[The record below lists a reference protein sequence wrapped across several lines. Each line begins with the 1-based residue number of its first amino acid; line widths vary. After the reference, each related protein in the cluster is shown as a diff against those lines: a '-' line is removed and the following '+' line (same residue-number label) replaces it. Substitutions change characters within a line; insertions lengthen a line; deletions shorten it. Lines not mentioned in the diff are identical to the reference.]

1 MSNQE
6 VQRLLEEITAAHRA
20 CEEGAATLTN
30 QDLDRSVTMRTGR
43 EMNVR
48 GILYMMTGHPREHT
62 VHLKKLLQ
70 ETDAPGGRPSEA
82 QTILEEA
89 GESMGRF
96 KALFARMTDEDLDRE
111 FEEQTPRKILEHVK
125 SSYDFY
131 LRYIQGKDQA

>member
-6 VQRLLEEITAAHRA
+6 VQRLLEEITAAHQA

-30 QDLDRSVTMRTGR
+30 QELDRSVTTRTGR
-43 EMNVR
+43 QMNVR

>member
-1 MSNQE
+1 M
-6 VQRLLEEITAAHRA
+6 
-20 CEEGAATLTN
+20 
-30 QDLDRSVTMRTGR
+30 
-43 EMNVR
+43 R